1 MFCKGGLFRSYAT
14 ALFFLYLLYFL
25 YFLRL
30 HSIRNLYSGTRALW
44 TSTFGYASIVL
55 DAATRFE
62 QEMRRNSQD
71 SGARGNRM
79 RHKLLI
85 LGSFASLAASSASF
99 AAEHSGSSAAPVPAA
114 LRGTIVCRGVPSVPV
129 TADPEQTLPMQLVAR
144 LACGA
149 DVAVLSDTEGYT
161 VNIRTAE
168 GQSGYVARMY
178 LNESPAGSD
187 HRPVENAISENGIA
201 RWQSGAPGSDQ
212 FFSGGML
219 VESLTAND
227 ITVQISLQD
236 TGWKFRA
243 SVAIAN
249 KSGEDAHF
257 NPAGFTLDELKPR
270 LRTLAYQNPR
280 DLAKAATHQVY
291 WTNSNATPPA
301 SAVYKNAAY
310 NATSYVPATPNYLAQ
325 EEQQAQTPV
334 LAERT
339 LAPKEQAAGVVW
351 FERDKNPQQL
361 NLRIFVNDQ
370 IFEFPLSFP
379 QR

>member
-1 MFCKGGLFRSYAT
+1 
-14 ALFFLYLLYFL
+14 
-25 YFLRL
+25 
-30 HSIRNLYSGTRALW
+30 
-44 TSTFGYASIVL
+44 
-55 DAATRFE
+55 
-62 QEMRRNSQD
+62 MRRDSQV
-71 SGARGNRM
+71 SGVKGNAM

-85 LGSFASLAASSASF
+85 LGAFASLAVAPASF
-99 AAEHSGSSAAPVPAA
+99 ATEHSGSTVASVPAA
-114 LRGTIVCRGVPSVPV
+114 LRGTIVCRGVQSVPV
-129 TADPEQTLPMQLVAR
+129 TADAEQALPMQLVAR

-149 DVAVLSDTEGYT
+149 QVAVISDTDGYT
-161 VNIRTAE
+161 INIRTAE
-168 GQSGYVARMY
+168 GQNGYVARMY

-187 HRPVENAISENGIA
+187 SRPAENAITENGIA

-249 KSGEDAHF
+249 KSAEDAHF

-291 WTNSNATPPA
+291 WTNSNALPPA

-310 NATSYVPATPNYLAQ
+310 NAANYVPATPNYLAQ
-325 EEQQAQTPV
+325 DEQQIQAPV

-339 LAPKEQAAGVVW
+339 LASKEQAAGVVW

-379 QR
+379 QH